1 MNAPKYHNTGMEQPR
16 SARTDGCLIA
26 QVRGGDLEALGE
38 LFERH
43 KSLVHR
49 TALAITHDE
58 GAADDVLQDVFLRIH
73 TYAHCVNTS
82 LPLEPWLYRV
92 TVNQSYSWIT
102 HAKRWL
108 RILQAVLGRWL
119 VSPEWQ
125 PGPAEQTEEREKWQF
140 LQQAIDALPPSHRSV
155 VVLHYLEGL
164 SLEDVAA
171 VLEIPEGTVKSR
183 LYYARM
189 KLRKTLLEHERRLV
203 PEVVYDFT

>member
-1 MNAPKYHNTGMEQPR
+1 MNVAEYSNTGMVQPC
-16 SARTDGCLIA
+16 SVRTDGWLVA
-26 QVRGGDLEALGE
+26 QVRDGDLDALGE

-73 TYAHCVNTS
+73 TYAHRIDTS

-108 RILQAVLGRWL
+108 RVLQAVLGRWL
-119 VSPEWQ
+119 SSPEWQ
-125 PGPAEQTEEREKWQF
+125 PGPDEQAQESEKWQV
-140 LQQAIDALPPSHRSV
+140 LQKAIDALPPGHRSA

-164 SLEDVAA
+164 SLEDIAG

-183 LYYARM
+183 LYYAR
-189 KLRKTLLEHERRLV
+189 KRLRKTLLEHERRLV